1 MNFVLNSFSMSRELQ
16 ENLVNVDLTEPK
28 DQGAHAETQEGLGY
42 LGLQENGDRQEEQE
56 RQDHSVH
63 LAQG

>member
-28 DQGAHAETQEGLGY
+28 DQGSVLPISTFSRAKDEDSQISIFHLETVEL
-42 LGLQENGDRQEEQE
+42 
-56 RQDHSVH
+56 
-63 LAQG
+63 